1 MLYKPTTELHV
12 VEVYLRIE
20 NSLQYVRDVTKG
32 SDRSQLR
39 SGNAPQIMAALCNLV
54 IPLIHRHWS
63 DQIAITRR
71 QFAYHPCQA
80 LKLLLHKRRSCS
92 ILGFWLRQDSSAFRL
107 LDD

>member
-1 MLYKPTTELHV
+1 M
-12 VEVYLRIE
+12 RIE

-54 IPLIHRHWS
+54 ITLMHRHWS
-63 DQIAITRR
+63 DQIALTRR

-80 LKLLLHKRRSCS
+80 LKLLLHKRRSQQS
-92 ILGFWLRQDSSAFRL
+92 FTDPEEGRVVHTAH
-107 LDD
+107 LDHMLQYIDVD